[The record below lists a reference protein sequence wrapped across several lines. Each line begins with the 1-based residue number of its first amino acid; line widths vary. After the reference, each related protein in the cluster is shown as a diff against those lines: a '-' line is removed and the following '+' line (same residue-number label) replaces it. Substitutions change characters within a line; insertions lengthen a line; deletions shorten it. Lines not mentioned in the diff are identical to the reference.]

1 MTYYLICKCH
11 IKINCTE
18 AKQCFDSGI
27 FSHSL
32 ENNNVIWTA
41 SLKENDIDIKWSCM
55 YKTDPTCLE
64 QWFLL
69 KTKTEKVII
78 KIWKLFLL
86 F

>member
-32 ENNNVIWTA
+32 ENNNVNSLWTTYIIIWTA
-41 SLKENDIDIKWSCM
+41 SLKENDIDIK
-55 YKTDPTCLE
+55 
-64 QWFLL
+64 
-69 KTKTEKVII
+69 
-78 KIWKLFLL
+78 
-86 F
+86 